1 MADNAGEAAV
11 ENNESEGRF
20 EIRSGGLV
28 GVLAYELAGDEIV
41 LTHTEVNPEMEGRG
55 MAALLAKGA
64 LEYARERGLKVVP
77 LCSYV
82 ATYIRRHPEY
92 RPLLREA

>member
-1 MADNAGEAAV
+1 MVDEAGEAAV

-20 EIRSGGLV
+20 EVRSGGLLA
-28 GVLAYELAGDEIV
+28 VLEYELADGEMA
-41 LTHTEVNPEMEGRG
+41 LTHTEVAPELEGRG
-55 MAALLAKGA
+55 IAARLARAALDH
-64 LEYARERGLKVVP
+64 AREKGLKVVP

-92 RPLLREA
+92 QTLLRDE